1 MTVSRDNCF
10 VYSVDMLHQV
20 LDFCTIFIRQ
30 TIACGI
36 RNVYYR
42 SSCLDDCFDYA
53 CQIFIVRTSG
63 IFCVKFH
70 VIYVTSC
77 IFHGSYCTF
86 NNFFTGRIEFILDMR
101 IRSTDS
107 RMNTFMFGILQ
118 GFCRYINIF
127 LHSTSQRTDSRPSH
141 RFRNFNYRIKIS
153 RT

>member
-10 VYSVDMLHQV
+10 VYSVNMLHQV
-20 LDFCTIFIRQ
+20 FDFCTIFIRQ

-36 RNVYYR
+36 RNVHHR
-42 SSCLDDCFDYA
+42 SSSLNHSFYYA

-63 IFCVKFH
+63 IFSVKFH
-70 VIYVTSC
+70 IVNVTSC

-118 GFCRYINIF
+118 GFCCYINIF
-127 LHSTSQRTDSRPSH
+127 LYGTSQRTDSRPSH
-141 RFRNFNYRIKIS
+141 CL
-153 RT
+153 